1 MKTDKVLATRPHKV
15 IYQDG
20 DKVWKVFDA
29 NYPKTDVLNEA
40 LNQARVEETGLP
52 IPRVHGVKENGRS
65 SLTTLRERL
74 WQRRWQK
81 IRRIW
86 RNI

>member
-1 MKTDKVLATRPHKV
+1 MKTDNVLATRPHKV
-15 IYQDG
+15 IYRDG

-52 IPRVHGVKENGRS
+52 IPGAEPGQGGGDGS
-65 SLTTLRERL
+65 SHPQSTRRYGERGGKMGDHLRL
-74 WQRRWQK
+74 H
-81 IRRIW
+81 
-86 RNI
+86 